1 MSRITAVR
9 TGRKT
14 GKRVNIFLDSRFA
27 FSLEAEVVVK
37 QGLRVGQELSEDQV
51 AALARTERH
60 DRCLSAATRF
70 LTYRPRSESELRE
83 RLYKRGFSEDG
94 IEVAIARL
102 KNQGLVDDIAFAR
115 FWKENRDSFS
125 PRSQWLTGLE
135 LKKKGVSADVIN
147 EAVRDTDDG
156 DSAYRAALDK
166 AHHLP
171 LSDYEIFRRRLGEFL
186 KRRGFSYDVISRTV
200 RRLWQELK
208 TEEQAEA

>member
-1 MSRITAVR
+1 MSRITAIR

-37 QGLRVGQELSEDQV
+37 QGLRVGQELSEGQV
-51 AALARTERH
+51 ETLAKTERYG
-60 DRCLSAATRF
+60 RCFSAATRV
-70 LTYRPRSESELRE
+70 LTYRPRSEFELRE
-83 RLYKRGFSEDG
+83 RLYKRGFSEDS
-94 IEVAIARL
+94 IEAAIARL
-102 KNQGLVDDIAFAR
+102 KNQGFVDDVAFAR

-135 LKKKGVSADVIN
+135 LKRKGVAADVID
-147 EAVRDTDDG
+147 EVVRDTDDD
-156 DSAYRAALDK
+156 DSAYRAAENK
-166 AHHLP
+166 AHRLP
-171 LSDYEIFRRRLGEFL
+171 LSDYETFRRRLGEFL

-208 TEEQAEA
+208 IQGQAEA

>member
-1 MSRITAVR
+1 MSRITAIR

-27 FSLEAEVVVK
+27 FSLEAEAVVE
-37 QGLRVGQELSEDQV
+37 QGLRVDQELSEDQV
-51 AALARTERH
+51 AVLARTERYG
-60 DRCLSAATRF
+60 RCFSAATRF

-94 IEVAIARL
+94 IEAAITRL
-102 KNQGLVDDIAFAR
+102 KNQGFVDDVAFAR

-135 LKKKGVSADVIN
+135 LKKKGVAVDVID
-147 EAVRDTDDG
+147 EVVRDTDDG
-156 DSAYRAALDK
+156 DSAYRAALGK
-166 AHHLP
+166 AHRLP
-171 LSDYEIFRRRLGEFL
+171 LSDYETFRRRLGEFL

-208 TEEQAEA
+208 TEGQVEN

>member
-51 AALARTERH
+51 AALARTEHH

-83 RLYKRGFSEDG
+83 RLYKRGFGEDG

-102 KNQGLVDDIAFAR
+102 KNQGFVDDIAFAR

-147 EAVRDTDDG
+147 EVVRDTDDG

-166 AHHLP
+166 AHRLP

-208 TEEQAEA
+208 TEGQAEA

>member
-1 MSRITAVR
+1 MSRITAIR

-14 GKRVNIFLDSRFA
+14 GKRVNIFLDSRFT

-60 DRCLSAATRF
+60 SRCFSVATRF

-102 KNQGLVDDIAFAR
+102 KNQGFVDDIAFAR

-125 PRSQWLTGLE
+125 PRSRWLTGLE
-135 LKKKGVSADVIN
+135 LKKKGVSADVID
-147 EAVRDTDDG
+147 EVVRDTDDG
-156 DSAYRAALDK
+156 DSAYRAALGK
-166 AHHLP
+166 AHRLP

-208 TEEQAEA
+208 TEGQAEA